1 MSGVSGL
8 RIKPDLGSEGRIW
21 GCCMECLEKRGFML
35 FPSSWFFLNNF
46 NDGIFLWE
54 SSLLQLAVQLAR
66 GLDAGGRALARLF
79 LSLDLV

>member
-1 MSGVSGL
+1 
-8 RIKPDLGSEGRIW
+8 
-21 GCCMECLEKRGFML
+21 ML